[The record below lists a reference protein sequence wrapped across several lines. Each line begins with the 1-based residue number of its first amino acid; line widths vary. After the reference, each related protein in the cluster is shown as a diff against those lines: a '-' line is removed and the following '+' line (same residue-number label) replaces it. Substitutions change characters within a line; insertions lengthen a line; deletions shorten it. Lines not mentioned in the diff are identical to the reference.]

1 MKKIAVLSL
10 LALAAFSGYAAAQ
23 QTVVEIRAAEPSGP
37 GAVLGSVTIAATPY
51 GTLFTP
57 NLSGLTPGVHGFH
70 VHEHPS
76 CAPMDKDGKP
86 VASLGAGGHYD
97 PAKTGKHLGPYGDGH
112 LGDLPPLVVDA
123 QGRSTLPVLAPRLK
137 MTDVK
142 GRSLMVHAGG
152 DNFSDQPEPLGGG
165 GARIGCG
172 VVNH

>member
-10 LALAAFSGYAAAQ
+10 FTLVIFVGNAAAQ
-23 QTVVEIRAAEPSGP
+23 QTVVEIRAAGPSGP
-37 GAVLGSVTIAATPY
+37 GAVLGSVSITATPY

-57 NLSGLTPGVHGFH
+57 NLSGLTPGIHGFH
-70 VHEHPS
+70 VHENPS

-86 VASLGAGGHYD
+86 VPALSAGGHYD
-97 PAKTGKHLGPYGDGH
+97 PAKTGKHLGPYGEGH
-112 LGDLPPLVVDA
+112 LGDLPPLVADA
-123 QGRSTLPVLAPRLK
+123 QGKSTLPVLAPRLK
-137 MTDVK
+137 IADIG

-172 VVNH
+172 VVAK